1 MIKFDFSTYNDLNIL
16 DSYKEKMESALNTL
30 SLKESMLDWFDFE
43 TTVSNEELQKIK
55 TYANYIKENFDTM
68 IVIGIGGSYL
78 GAKAIIDIFSPY
90 FKKSDIEILYAGNNL
105 SSEYMVELLDY
116 IKDKNVCINV
126 ISKSGTTLEPSIAFE
141 LLMNYLKE
149 NYSDEEIKNRVY
161 ITTDENKGTLRE
173 LVNNNGYNS
182 LVVPDNIGGRYS
194 CMTAV
199 GLLPMAVSGINI
211 DELIRGYKEGKTL
224 IPTALE
230 YASIRDYLY
239 NNGKK
244 IEAYT
249 IYEPKLYYF
258 TEWLKQLFGETQGK
272 ENLGIMPISI
282 VNSRDL
288 HSLGQHLQEGD
299 KIFFETVI
307 GIEESKDINTH
318 LNYSLNEINNK
329 ALYNVCK
336 AHQNGGSISNI
347 IYLDKINE
355 YNIGSLIYF
364 FFIAASSGALMLGV
378 DPFNQPGVQEY
389 KALLT
394 KSLEE

>member
-43 TTVSNEELQKIK
+43 TTVSNEELLKIK

-211 DELIRGYKEGKTL
+211 DELIKGYKEGKAL
-224 IPTALE
+224 IPKALE